1 MIEIRRILCPT
12 DLSDVSRCAFD
23 HATALARHY
32 GSEIRVVHVVEPFR
46 AISGGGLP
54 YPSWTTLN
62 PEARE
67 RLEAALCAMTE
78 PAASSGLHVEEE
90 ILEGVAVH
98 EILTEARSL
107 PADMLVMG
115 THGRG
120 GFERFLLGSVTE
132 KVMRHAPCPVFTV
145 PPPAGEPPPG
155 GTPAYDR
162 ILCPLDFSAASDHAL
177 RYALSLAQEAGSELV
192 VLHVLEWPVEGPPAV
207 LPSWFDRGEHQRR
220 LDEDA
225 RQRLREAVPE
235 DAQAWC
241 RVEQVVA
248 QGKAWREIVRVA
260 NEKRSELVVMGVR
273 GRSAVDLALFG
284 STAQHVVRA
293 AGCPVMVVH
302 TD

>member
-12 DLSDVSRCAFD
+12 DLSDVSRRAFD
-23 HATALARHY
+23 HAAALAWHY
-32 GSEIRVVHVVEPFR
+32 GSEVRVVHVVEPFR
-46 AISGGGLP
+46 SVSGGGLP
-54 YPSWTTLN
+54 YPSWTALN
-62 PEARE
+62 PEARR
-67 RLEAALCAMTE
+67 RLEAALFALTE

-120 GFERFLLGSVTE
+120 GFQRFLLGSVTE
-132 KVMRHAPCPVFTV
+132 KVMRHAPCPVLTV
-145 PPPAGEPPPG
+145 PPPAGEPHRG
-155 GTPAYDR
+155 GTPVYDR

-177 RYALSLAQEAGSELV
+177 RYALSLAQEAGPELV
-192 VLHVLEWPVEGPPAV
+192 VLHVLDGPAEEPPAA
-207 LPSWFDRGEHQRR
+207 LPSWFDLGEYRRR
-220 LDEDA
+220 LHEEA
-225 RQRLREAVPE
+225 WERLREAVPE
-235 DAQAWC
+235 DARAWC
-241 RVEQVVA
+241 RVEPVMA

-260 NEKRSELVVMGVR
+260 DEKRAELVVMGVR
-273 GRSAVDLALFG
+273 GRSSADLALFG